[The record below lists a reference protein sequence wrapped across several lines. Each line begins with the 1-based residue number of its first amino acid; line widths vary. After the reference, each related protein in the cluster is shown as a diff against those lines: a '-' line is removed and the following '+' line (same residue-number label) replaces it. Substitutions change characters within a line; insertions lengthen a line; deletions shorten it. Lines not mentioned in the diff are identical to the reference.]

1 MYTTISAAFIL
12 GMALVASPL
21 CADQLTDLIAG
32 KTEPKQDVAAPKVIE
47 VNTSELDDKK
57 IQKRLQKIFSEMEDL
72 KKISIQVSNGIVTLQ
87 GNVNSASAEDKA
99 IQLSQQVEGVV
110 EVENEL
116 VITHDLKER
125 LGNTWLKFERAAK
138 EILTSLPVFLLAIIA
153 FMLSWLFGRWLS
165 RRQSL
170 YRRIAPNYFIA
181 NLYGQIT
188 QLFFI
193 LLGLMLA
200 LSLLDLTALLGSILG
215 AAGIIG
221 LAVGFAVRDTVE
233 NYIASI
239 LLSLR
244 NPFEVNDLVEIDG
257 IEGNVA
263 RLTTRA
269 TILISPDGNHI
280 RIPNSSVFKAV
291 IVNYTRSAERR
302 FQFDVGIDTHQD
314 LLSVQTIAL
323 HALDSIE
330 GVLNEPKPMVTIEAL
345 GDSSIVL
352 RIYGWTDQEKYSFPK
367 VRSEAIRQIK
377 ETFDREKIVMPEP
390 AYQIKVTGNETNVD
404 SVQKEGGARQKTYSA
419 GRQSE
424 IIAHAAVDISNDDA
438 IEKRVDDEHERVDAE
453 NLLDK
458 NAAQE

>member
-1 MYTTISAAFIL
+1 MYTTISSAFIL
-12 GMALVASPL
+12 GMVLVASPL

-32 KTEPKQDVAAPKVIE
+32 KAEPKQDAAASKVIE
-47 VNTSELDDKK
+47 VNASELDDKK
-57 IQKRLQKIFSEMEDL
+57 IQKRLQKIFSEMEGL

-125 LGNTWLKFERAAK
+125 LENTWQKFERIAR
-138 EILTSLPVFLLAIIA
+138 EILTSLPVLLLAIIT
-153 FMLSWLFGRWLS
+153 FILSWLFGRWLS

-181 NLYGQIT
+181 NLFGQMT

-193 LLGLMLA
+193 LLGLALA

-314 LLSVQTIAL
+314 LLNVQTIAL

-330 GVLNEPKPMVTIEAL
+330 GVLSEPKPMITIEAL

-377 ETFDREKIVMPEP
+377 ETFDREKIIMPEP
-390 AYQIKVTGNETNVD
+390 AYQIKMSGNETNTD
-404 SVQKEGGARQKTYSA
+404 LVQKKEGARQTPYPASLQP
-419 GRQSE
+419 G
-424 IIAHAAVDISNDDA
+424 IITHAAVDISNDDA
-438 IEKRVDDEHERVDAE
+438 IEKKVENEHERVDAE

-458 NAAQE
+458 NTAQE